1 MSVIEMNPP
10 VELSDSLV
18 MLGTCEYPLF
28 LVKGGS
34 QGAIFEGGVGAMA
47 PLLGQQLA
55 ELSIPAD
62 FIRQIFVA
70 HAHPDHV
77 MAIPAMQR
85 MFPGV
90 TVCASQLAARTM
102 QTEQIISFFAQVDD
116 VITDSLLESGA
127 IRIEHKPEPLDEM
140 QIPVDCYQADGDI
153 LVIGDIEYNVLFT
166 PGHSDCSL
174 CFHNPSDG
182 TLIVSD
188 ATGHFLPE
196 GFWWPNYLSHYGE
209 YLDSIKRLASLN
221 ASLLCLGH
229 NAIIT
234 GVESVRTYFHDAMH
248 AAELY
253 HHRIIGELKSG
264 KSVDEIANQLATEI
278 HTKMKLMPLDFF
290 QKSSR
295 VLVKRTM
302 EYEDI
307 EAQ

>member
-1 MSVIEMNPP
+1 MKVTEMNPP
-10 VELSDSLV
+10 VELSESLV
-18 MLGTCEYPLF
+18 MLGTREYPLF

-34 QGAIFEGGVGAMA
+34 QGAIFEGGVGAMG

-62 FIRQIFVA
+62 FIRQIFVG

-102 QTEQIISFFAQVDD
+102 QDEDVISFFVQVDD
-116 VITDSLLESGA
+116 VITDSLLESGS

-140 QIPVDCYQADGDI
+140 RIPVDCYQADGDVLI
-153 LVIGDIEYNVLFT
+153 IGDVEYNVLFT

-209 YLDSIKRLASLN
+209 YLDSIQRLASLD

-229 NAIIT
+229 NAVVI
-234 GVESVRTYFHDAMH
+234 GVENVHAYLQGASD
-248 AAELY
+248 AAEAY
-253 HHRIIGELKSG
+253 YHRILGEVRSG
-264 KSVDEIANQLATEI
+264 KSVDEIADQLAAEI
-278 HTKMKLMPLDFF
+278 HTKMKLMPLEFF

-302 EYEDI
+302 EYAEI
-307 EAQ
+307 EP